1 MRKNLSQI
9 KRAAPSVVLAGFVSE
24 DRAVSLNAAA
34 RLLGDAKESGLSLQD
49 YLKLA
54 VDSTQAEDVA
64 RYSQGGG
71 KVLNGFE
78 ATLLYLGLPFRD
90 NFEHG
95 VFLQAAADSF
105 QKYPGTR
112 AMFPEVID
120 QMLRFKHRQE
130 KIESLEPF
138 ISQSRVITGT
148 ELISTVVDDDSKEQ
162 GTNVIA
168 EFGKIP
174 VRTIRTSQSS
184 VGIFKHGSGIR
195 TSYEFERR
203 ASLDIL
209 TPFAARVARELERSK
224 IKAAISVMINGDG
237 VNAAAPVESIVTFG
251 GVDKDTTPVSGQYK
265 AIATWLAKKAAAGTP
280 IDTVAGNIDM
290 YLELLFMFTPTLAG
304 NRSQIEALV
313 QAGSPGLN
321 LNIPLLGGAATF
333 ALASSMPANKLLGF
347 SKAETLEELI
357 ESGSTISENER
368 SILNQSVTYVR
379 SENSGFKLAYGD
391 TRFILDVNPTI

>member
-1 MRKNLSQI
+1 MSKNLSEI
-9 KRAAPSVVLAGFVSE
+9 KRGAPAEVLKDIKSE
-24 DRAVSLNAAA
+24 DQSVSKNAAA
-34 RLLGDAKESGLSLQD
+34 RLVRDAKDSGLSMQD

-54 VDSTQAEDVA
+54 VDCGRAEDAA
-64 RYSQGGG
+64 RYSQGNG
-71 KVLNGFE
+71 KTLNGFE

-95 VFLQAAADSF
+95 VFLQAASDTF

-120 QMLRFKHRQE
+120 QMLRWKSRQNQVE
-130 KIESLEPF
+130 TLAPF
-138 ISQSRVITGT
+138 IAQSRNITGT
-148 ELISTVVDDDSKEQ
+148 ELISTVVDDESKER

-168 EFGKIP
+168 EFGQIP
-174 VRTIRTSQSS
+174 VRTIRTSQNS
-184 VGIFKHGSGIR
+184 VGIFKHGSGIK

-209 TPFAARVARELERSK
+209 TPFAARVGRELELSK
-224 IKAAISVMINGDG
+224 IRAAISVMINGDG

-265 AIATWLAKKAAAGTP
+265 AIATWLAKKAALGTP

-304 NRSQIEALV
+304 QRSQIEAMV
-313 QAGSPGLN
+313 AAGAPGLN
-321 LNIPLLGGAATF
+321 LSIPLLGGTATF

-347 SKAETLEELI
+347 NQSETLEELV
-357 ESGSTISENER
+357 EAGSTISENER
-368 SILNQSVTYVR
+368 SITNQAITYVR
-379 SENSGFKLAYGD
+379 SENSGYKLAYAD
-391 TRFILDVNPTI
+391 TRFILDTNPA